1 MLNLKFKLW
10 VDTKV
15 LKRGGNRDIRCG
27 SVSKKSW
34 IEKNLW
40 GWKKLE
46 NPSYVAIIKGLRGG
60 RLI

>member
-27 SVSKKSW
+27 SVSKKS
-34 IEKNLW
+34 
-40 GWKKLE
+40 
-46 NPSYVAIIKGLRGG
+46 
-60 RLI
+60 